1 MKRLLTV
8 ALGFLVS
15 VGLWGQTAFEEI
27 AAQPTKAGGI
37 YHMYPESG
45 FSVPAAPP
53 KGFNLSI

>member
-27 AAQPTKAGGI
+27 AQQPSKAGGI

-45 FSVPAAPP
+45 
-53 KGFNLSI
+53 